1 MEKPLKNKQKQL
13 KWGEEQVEAINEH
26 GKEIVKSDKDV
37 DEHVQKNNKPYEKLE
52 DKIFDE
58 LPYER
63 ISEAR
68 DLGRQINFNNLTCY
82 FKSKGNSPINFIGFN
97 GPLHLYKNIFN
108 VDTNIEKAEED
119 QKENQI

>member
-13 KWGEEQVEAINEH
+13 KSGEEKVEAINEH
-26 GKEIVKSDKDV
+26 GKEIVKSNKDV
-37 DEHVQKNNKPYEKLE
+37 DEHVKKDNKPYEKLE

-97 GPLHLYKNIFN
+97 GPLHLYKNMFN
-108 VDTNIEKAEED
+108 VDANIEKAEED
-119 QKENQI
+119 QKEN

>member
-1 MEKPLKNKQKQL
+1 MEKPLKKNQKQL
-13 KWGEEQVEAINEH
+13 KSGEEQVEAINEH
-26 GKEIVKSDKDV
+26 GKEIVKSNKDV
-37 DEHVQKNNKPYEKLE
+37 DEHVKKDNKPYEKLE

-58 LPYER
+58 LPYES

-82 FKSKGNSPINFIGFN
+82 FNSKGNSPINFIGFN
-97 GPLHLYKNIFN
+97 GPLHLYQNIFN

-119 QKENQI
+119 QKEN

>member
-13 KWGEEQVEAINEH
+13 KSGEEQVEAINEH
-26 GKEIVKSDKDV
+26 GKEIVKSNKDV
-37 DEHVQKNNKPYEKLE
+37 DEHVKKDNKPYEKLE

-58 LPYER
+58 LPYES

-82 FKSKGNSPINFIGFN
+82 FNSKGNSPINFIGFN
-97 GPLHLYKNIFN
+97 GPLHLYQNIFN

-119 QKENQI
+119 QKEN